1 MVTILFG
8 AGASFPFYKN
18 HLSTQYFTQQVMLED
33 NWRRMLEIY
42 NQYNADEYDIPEI
55 EFVISLLNS
64 SVCSC
69 LNFEQLAEIVD
80 KISSLGYDAIPC
92 NNVFNRIAAY
102 LNIQYPHRSQ
112 SQYIPFIFRE
122 IIANAILY
130 SEENERVDDYDYLQ
144 KLQQDFLR
152 NISDYNEKASVV
164 SLNYDDCIPTSID
177 QLGCF
182 DYCFDYNQGIYENM
196 LDIKNFFV
204 KTKVVYFPHGHLR
217 FIFNDKE
224 NVSYEANIQMAEK
237 RRWSG
242 IHNHGTLVV
251 TTTPFCYDF
260 NTFITTGMT
269 KDNAL
274 NNMPYAIYY
283 QKLASDFLSSELVIL
298 VGYSFNDPHFNRLL
312 KSFLHK
318 NETNKVLI
326 ITKYQD
332 PITLTDEY
340 KDETNLIAKINF
352 VFGSEWGVLVTSTG
366 EILPTNKDAVK
377 KINEEGFSEIF
388 KNVFLYKN
396 GYEEFLKE
404 QDKILDEIN

>member
-1 MVTILFG
+1 MVTILLG

-18 HLSTQYFTQQVMLED
+18 HLSTQYLTQQVKLED
-33 NWRRMLEIY
+33 NWRNMLEVY
-42 NQYNADEYDIPEI
+42 RQNNVDGYDVPDIDP
-55 EFVISLLNS
+55 VISLLKS

-102 LNIQYPHRSQ
+102 LKMYYPHSSQ

-122 IIANAILY
+122 IIANAILH
-130 SEENERVDDYDYLQ
+130 SEENERVDDYEYLQ

-152 NISDYNEKASVV
+152 NISDNNEKVSVA

-182 DYCFDYNQGIYENM
+182 EYCFDYNQGIYKNM
-196 LDIKNFFV
+196 LNIKNFFA

-217 FIFNDKE
+217 FIFNEKE
-224 NVSYEANIQMAEK
+224 NVSYEANIHRAE
-237 RRWSG
+237 RQRWGG

-251 TTTPFCYDF
+251 TKTPFCYDF

-283 QKLASDFLSSELVIL
+283 QRLASDFLSSEFVIL

-326 ITKYQD
+326 VTKYSDQ
-332 PITLTDEY
+332 ITLTDEY
-340 KDETNLIAKINF
+340 KDENNLIAKISF
-352 VFGSEWGVLVTSTG
+352 VFGPEWGIFVTSTG
-366 EILPTNKDAVK
+366 EKLPVNKDGVK
-377 KINEEGFSEIF
+377 KVNEEGFSEIF
-388 KNVFLYKN
+388 QNVFLYKN

-404 QDKILDEIN
+404 QDKILAAVK

>member
-1 MVTILFG
+1 
-8 AGASFPFYKN
+8 
-18 HLSTQYFTQQVMLED
+18 
-33 NWRRMLEIY
+33 MLEIY
-42 NQYNADEYDIPEI
+42 NKYNADEYDIPEI

-182 DYCFDYNQGIYENM
+182 EYCFDYNHGVYQNM
-196 LDIKNFFV
+196 LDIKNFFA

-237 RRWSG
+237 QRWSG
-242 IHNHGTLVV
+242 IHNHGTQVV

-404 QDKILDEIN
+404 QDRILDEIN

>member
-1 MVTILFG
+1 MITILFG

-18 HLSTQYFTQQVMLED
+18 HLSTQYLTQQVMLED
-33 NWRRMLEIY
+33 NWRKMLDIY
-42 NQYNADEYDIPEI
+42 NQYNVDGYDIPEI
-55 EFVISLLNS
+55 DSVLSLLKS
-64 SVCSC
+64 PVCSC

-80 KISSLGYDAIPC
+80 KILSLGYDAIPC

-102 LNIQYPHRSQ
+102 LKMHYPHCSQ
-112 SQYIPFIFRE
+112 SQYIPFMFRE

-130 SEENERVDDYDYLQ
+130 SERSERVDDYDYLQ

-152 NISDYNEKASVV
+152 KISDNDEKISVV

-177 QLGCF
+177 QLECF
-182 DYCFDYNQGIYENM
+182 EYCFDNNQDSYKNM
-196 LDIKNFFV
+196 LDIKKFFSED
-204 KTKVVYFPHGHLR
+204 KVIYFPHGHLR

-224 NVSYEANIQMAEK
+224 NVSYEANIQIAEDK
-237 RRWSG
+237 RWKG
-242 IHNHGTLVV
+242 IHNQGTLVI
-251 TTTPFCYDF
+251 TKTPFCYDF

-283 QKLASDFLSSELVIL
+283 QRLASDFLSSELLIL

-326 ITKYQD
+326 VTKYSEQ
-332 PITLTDEY
+332 ITLTDEY
-340 KDETNLIAKINF
+340 KDENNL
-352 VFGSEWGVLVTSTG
+352 
-366 EILPTNKDAVK
+366 
-377 KINEEGFSEIF
+377 
-388 KNVFLYKN
+388 
-396 GYEEFLKE
+396 LKFR
-404 QDKILDEIN
+404 K

>member
-1 MVTILFG
+1 M
-8 AGASFPFYKN
+8 
-18 HLSTQYFTQQVMLED
+18 
-33 NWRRMLEIY
+33 EIY
-42 NQYNADEYDIPEI
+42 NKYNADEYDIPEI

-182 DYCFDYNQGIYENM
+182 EYCFDYNQGIYENM
-196 LDIKNFFV
+196 LDIKNFFA

-237 RRWSG
+237 QRWSG
-242 IHNHGTLVV
+242 IHNHGTQVV

-404 QDKILDEIN
+404 QDRILDEIN

>member
-1 MVTILFG
+1 
-8 AGASFPFYKN
+8 
-18 HLSTQYFTQQVMLED
+18 
-33 NWRRMLEIY
+33 MLEIY
-42 NQYNADEYDIPEI
+42 NKYNADEYDIPEI

-182 DYCFDYNQGIYENM
+182 EYCFDYNQGIYENM
-196 LDIKNFFV
+196 LDIKNFFA

-237 RRWSG
+237 QRWSG
-242 IHNHGTLVV
+242 IHNHGTQVV

-404 QDKILDEIN
+404 QDRILDEIN

>member
-18 HLSTQYFTQQVMLED
+18 HLSTQYLTQQVKLED
-33 NWRRMLEIY
+33 NWRNMLEVY
-42 NQYNADEYDIPEI
+42 SQYNVNGYDIPDI
-55 EFVISLLNS
+55 DSVISLLKS
-64 SVCSC
+64 PVCSC
-69 LNFEQLAEIVD
+69 LNFEQLAEIID

-102 LNIQYPHRSQ
+102 LKMHYPHSSQ
-112 SQYIPFIFRE
+112 SQYIPFMFRE

-130 SEENERVDDYDYLQ
+130 SEENERVSDYDSLQ

-152 NISDYNEKASVV
+152 SISDNNEKVSVV
-164 SLNYDDCIPTSID
+164 SLNYDDCIPSSID
-177 QLGCF
+177 QLECF
-182 DYCFDYNQGIYENM
+182 EYCFDYNQGIFKNM
-196 LDIKNFFV
+196 LDIKKFFAEC
-204 KTKVVYFPHGHLR
+204 KVIYFPHGHLR
-217 FIFNDKE
+217 FIFNEKE
-224 NVSYEANIQMAEK
+224 NVSYEADIQMAENQ
-237 RRWSG
+237 RWRG
-242 IHNHGTLVV
+242 IHNQGTLVV
-251 TTTPFCYDF
+251 TKTPFCYDF

-283 QKLASDFLSSELVIL
+283 QRLAVDFFSSELVIL

-326 ITKYQD
+326 VTKYSD
-332 PITLTDEY
+332 RITLTDEY
-340 KDETNLIAKINF
+340 KDENNLITKINF
-352 VFGSEWGVLVTSTG
+352 VFGPEWGIFVTSTG
-366 EILPTNKDAVK
+366 GILPANKDGVK
-377 KINEEGFSEIF
+377 KINEEGFGEIF
-388 KNVFLYKN
+388 KRVFLYKN

-404 QDKILDEIN
+404 QDKILAAVK

>member
-18 HLSTQYFTQQVMLED
+18 HLSTQYFTQQVKLED

-182 DYCFDYNQGIYENM
+182 EYCFDYNQGIYENM

>member
-18 HLSTQYFTQQVMLED
+18 HLSTQYLTQQVKLED
-33 NWRRMLEIY
+33 NWRKMLRIY
-42 NQYNADEYDIPEI
+42 NQYNVDGYDIPDI
-55 EFVISLLNS
+55 ESVISLLKS

-102 LNIQYPHRSQ
+102 LKIYYPHRSQ

-130 SEENERVDDYDYLQ
+130 SEENERVDDYDSMQ

-152 NISDYNEKASVV
+152 NISDHNEKVSVV

-177 QLGCF
+177 RLGCF
-182 DYCFDYNQGIYENM
+182 EYCFDYNQDIYKNM
-196 LDIKNFFV
+196 LNIKNFFA

-224 NVSYEANIQMAEK
+224 NVSYEANIQMADK

-242 IHNHGTLVV
+242 IHNRGTQVI

-274 NNMPYAIYY
+274 NNMPYAVYY

-318 NETNKVLI
+318 NETNKVI
-326 ITKYQD
+326 IVTKYSEQ
-332 PITLTDEY
+332 ITLTDEY
-340 KDETNLIAKINF
+340 KDENNLITKISF
-352 VFGSEWGVLVTSTG
+352 VFGPEWGIFVTSTG
-366 EILPTNKDAVK
+366 EKLPVNKDGVK

-404 QDKILDEIN
+404 QEKILAAVK

>member
-18 HLSTQYFTQQVMLED
+18 HLSTQYFTQQVKLED

-42 NQYNADEYDIPEI
+42 NKYNADEYDIPEI

-182 DYCFDYNQGIYENM
+182 EYCFDYNQGIYENM
-196 LDIKNFFV
+196 LDIKNFFA

-237 RRWSG
+237 QRWSG
-242 IHNHGTLVV
+242 IHNHGTQVV

-404 QDKILDEIN
+404 QDRILDEIN